1 VQLGSVVSIRQR
13 YGALFELVLAI
24 VASQVAVAALKASQD
39 FSLMA
44 PTLFAV
50 AGYLLSTFWFA
61 RSMKV
66 LPMGFAYALWI
77 GLGMVS
83 SSLIGLFLFGESLS
97 VAAVAGLL
105 LIASGIFVLNSAQE
119 G

>member
-1 VQLGSVVSIRQR
+1 
-13 YGALFELVLAI
+13 
-24 VASQVAVAALKASQD
+24 
-39 FSLMA
+39 
-44 PTLFAV
+44 
-50 AGYLLSTFWFA
+50 
-61 RSMKV
+61 MKV

-97 VAAVAGLL
+97 VAAVAGML